1 MLTYPTARIIR
12 IVSDVRMYIKERII
26 TKSKSISGGCRK
38 EMVTAPT
45 KGMSA
50 KRGRRW
56 TLRLEEVSERFR
68 IEAEAGGTYEGKESR
83 ATSICFIFI
92 NINFKQFCANSTH
105 NLKKLVSDL
114 FSLADRIIPRKCLP
128 KVA

>member
-12 IVSDVRMYIKERII
+12 IVSDVRIYIKERII

-50 KRGRRW
+50 KRGRR
-56 TLRLEEVSERFR
+56 
-68 IEAEAGGTYEGKESR
+68 
-83 ATSICFIFI
+83 
-92 NINFKQFCANSTH
+92 
-105 NLKKLVSDL
+105 
-114 FSLADRIIPRKCLP
+114 
-128 KVA
+128 

>member
-1 MLTYPTARIIR
+1 
-12 IVSDVRMYIKERII
+12 
-26 TKSKSISGGCRK
+26 
-38 EMVTAPT
+38 MVTAPT

-92 NINFKQFCANSTH
+92 NINFKQFCANSIH
-105 NLKKLVSDL
+105 NFEEKKFKKLFSDL
-114 FSLADRIIPRKCLP
+114 FSLADRIIPRIMLTKSSL
-128 KVA
+128 VFSHTDRTWLSHI